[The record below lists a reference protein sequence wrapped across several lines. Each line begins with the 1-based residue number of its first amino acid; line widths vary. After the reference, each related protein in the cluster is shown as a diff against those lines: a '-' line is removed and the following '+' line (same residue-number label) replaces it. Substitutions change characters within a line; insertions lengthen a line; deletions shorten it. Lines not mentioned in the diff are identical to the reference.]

1 MSDSANITVTTTTT
15 ETVVTTAP
23 ADGRGPQPPVLRT
36 FLRLASGFWRGRGRG
51 KAWLLTMALL
61 GVLVTNVIIAIG
73 FNRWNK
79 YFFDALEQKDLANV
93 TTAIGVA
100 AVLTLISGAFA
111 VTLVHA
117 RMRLQTRWREWFTNL
132 MVDRWMTGRR
142 FYQMIIVPTS
152 AANPEFRIAD
162 DIRNVTTII
171 VDNAVSLVNALL
183 NAIAFI
189 SILWIVGGALTI
201 GGYTIPGYFVI
212 AGIIY
217 AAITTT
223 SIYFIG
229 RPLVREADVR
239 NAAEAQFRHDLTHVR
254 ENAETVA
261 LLGGDDSERER
272 LRDSFREVA
281 NRWIRVIVQQGRMA
295 WISNSNY
302 VLVPIVPLLLGA
314 PKYLSGEMSLGS
326 LMQAAAAFAAVQ
338 NALNYFV
345 DNAVGIAEWMAS
357 ARRVVELQRTMDHLD
372 GSIAAGASIEIADS
386 PDEKIHLR
394 DLSVAL
400 HDGQVMIEDAQ
411 AIIAPSEKVLVR
423 GDSGTGKSTLIR
435 AMAGLWP
442 WGSGQVLFPA
452 NAQPTFVPQ
461 RPYIPPG
468 SLRDVVTYPGAQTPP
483 SENDI
488 REALDK
494 CGLGHLADRLDED
507 SDWDRSFSGGEKQR
521 IAFARLL
528 LLKPDIIIMDEATS
542 ALDEEGQNQLFE
554 LFSTDLANATIF
566 NVAHRPGIEQYH
578 NREISLVRREQG
590 PAQTVITEYSRVTVF
605 MRRLLRRPV

>member
-1 MSDSANITVTTTTT
+1 MSETAKVTVTTTTT
-15 ETVVTTAP
+15 ETVVTAGGAP
-23 ADGRGPQPPVLRT
+23 EAPTLRP
-36 FLRLASGFWRGRGRG
+36 FLRLATGFWRGRSRR
-51 KAWLLTMALL
+51 KAWLLTVGLL
-61 GVLVTNVIIAIG
+61 CVLLINLVIAIG

-79 YFFDALEQKDLANV
+79 YFFDALEQKNLGAV
-93 TTAIGVA
+93 TTALGIV

-111 VTLVHA
+111 VILIHA
-117 RMRLQTRWREWFTNL
+117 KMRLQTRWREWFTNT

-142 FYQMIIVPTS
+142 FYQMIIVPTGAS
-152 AANPEFRIAD
+152 NPEFRIAD

-171 VDNAVSLVNALL
+171 IDNAVSFVNAIL
-183 NAIAFI
+183 NAVAFI
-189 SILWIVGGALTI
+189 SILWFVGGSLTV

-212 AGIIY
+212 AGVLY

-229 RPLVREADVR
+229 KPLVVEADVR

-272 LRDSFREVA
+272 LRDSFHNVA
-281 NRWIRVIVQQGRMA
+281 GKWIRVITQQGRMA

-314 PKYLSGEMSLGS
+314 PKYLNGEMTLGS

-357 ARRVVELQRTMDHLD
+357 GRRIVELQRTMDELD

-386 PDEKIHLR
+386 PDENIHLR

-452 NAQPTFVPQ
+452 NAQPTFLPQ

-468 SLRDVVTYPGAQTPP
+468 TLRDVVTYPGVPAMPP
-483 SENDI
+483 DDEI
-488 REALDK
+488 AAALEK
-494 CGLGHLADRLDED
+494 CGLGHLAGKLDED
-507 SDWDRSFSGGEKQR
+507 GDWDRSFSGGEKQR
-521 IAFARLL
+521 IAFVRLL
-528 LLKPDIIIMDEATS
+528 LLKPDIVIMDEATS
-542 ALDEEGQNQLFE
+542 ALDEEGQQQLFE
-554 LFSTDLANATIF
+554 LFSTELATATIF

-578 NREISLVRREQG
+578 NREISLVRRERG
-590 PAQTVITEYSRVTVF
+590 PAQTVVTEYSRVTIF